1 MKIEFT
7 CLGSPIAQK
16 RHRSTRVGKFIRNY
30 DPSAPDKADFLGLVH
45 KYAPEHPF
53 LGTLKLRAYFYIN
66 YPKKWLRTGK
76 FEGQLKEN
84 HPKYCP
90 TRPDVDNYL
99 KFVMDAM
106 GNGIFYNDDSKIAL
120 VEVAKKYSLK
130 PRTEIT
136 IEELNDI

>member
-7 CLGSPIAQK
+7 CLGNPKAQK

-30 DPSAPDKADFLGLVH
+30 DPSSGDKADFLGIVH
-45 KYAPEHPF
+45 KYAPEQPF
-53 LGTLKLRAYFYIN
+53 TGALSLQAYFFIG

-76 FEGQLKEN
+76 YECQKKPN
-84 HPKYCP
+84 APIYCP
-90 TRPDVDNYL
+90 TRPDVDNYV

-120 VEVAKKYSLK
+120 VEVAKKYSFN

-136 IEELNDI
+136 IEEIDET